1 MTNLQNYV
9 EISIAENLLSL
20 IDGAIKD
27 KDIVQL
33 WNIYGI
39 VNDFIGKPIY
49 DKRADFVIIND
60 YLGDILKELES
71 GKEPTVNS
79 RLREMINNDLRLNP

>member
-79 RLREMINNDLRLNP
+79 RLREMIDNDLRPNP

>member
-1 MTNLQNYV
+1 MTNVQNDV

-20 IDGAIKD
+20 IDSAIKN
-27 KDIVQL
+27 KDIAQL

-49 DKRADFVIIND
+49 DVRADFVIIND
-60 YLGDILKELES
+60 YLGDILKELEA

-79 RLREMINNDLRLNP
+79 RLREMIDNDLRLNP